1 MRWSPAGWS
10 KKAWILLSSRANTTG
25 LLSYSSHPTA
35 RHVTRSPAIE
45 KAVTDAGINIEYV
58 DVTKAFAGH
67 GIGCQQLQPLACTV
81 PFINPPG
88 TGINAF
94 HPTAAGYVAY
104 AEAISAV
111 LPSSLED

>member
-1 MRWSPAGWS
+1 M
-10 KKAWILLSSRANTTG
+10 NC
-25 LLSYSSHPTA
+25 
-35 RHVTRSPAIE
+35 AIE
-45 KAVTDAGINIEYV
+45 KAVADSQTAGVKIVYV
-58 DVTKAFAGH
+58 DVTEAFAGH
-67 GIGCQQLQPLACTV
+67 GIGCRCTA

-111 LPSSLED
+111 LPSSCGANREPVP